1 MDLQIK
7 RHQDQ
12 NNVSTYG
19 IAPPYQ
25 FLRYY
30 GHGDDK
36 IKTRCGIK
44 FWNVS
49 IFFRLR
55 QSLSIVKESAYIVSK
70 YFLESFST

>member
-30 GHGDDK
+30 GDDK
-36 IKTRCGIK
+36 IITRCGIK

-55 QSLSIVKESAYIVSK
+55 QSLSIVKESAYIFSK
-70 YFLESFST
+70 YFLESFTS